1 MEDLY
6 KILGVNRS
14 ATQDEIKK
22 AYHDLAMRYHP
33 DFNPGDPEAEY
44 IFKKIS
50 SAYAVLSDADQRAEY
65 DGQMFR
71 CRVEGYNSTWHNPYE
86 NYTADDFIGAFNY
99 FFNAHR
105 YQQAQRNAW
114 AHGQRPKEP
123 KEKVPVVGWNAVF
136 RGVLIFVA
144 AVLLARFTGRL
155 GFMGIVLS
163 FAVLFFGIRYII
175 KGFYD
180 MMGRTGK
187 KDGR

>member
-14 ATQDEIKK
+14 ATLDEIKR

-44 IFKKIS
+44 RFKKIS

-71 CRVEGYNSTWHNPYE
+71 SRVEGYDTNWHNPYE
-86 NYTADDFIGAFNY
+86 NYTAADFIGAFNY
-99 FFNAHR
+99 YFNANR
-105 YQQAQRNAW
+105 ARRNAW
-114 AHGQRPKEP
+114 AHNIKP
-123 KEKVPVVGWNAVF
+123 KEKVPVEGWGAVA
-136 RGVLIFVA
+136 RGVFIFIA

>member
-44 IFKKIS
+44 MFKKIS
-50 SAYAVLSDADQRAEY
+50 SAYAVLSDAEQRSEY

-71 CRVEGYNSTWHNPYE
+71 CRMEGCESSWHNPYE
-86 NYTADDFIGAFNY
+86 NYTAADFIGAFNY

-105 YQQAQRNAW
+105 AQQAQRNAW
-114 AHGQRPKEP
+114 AHGIKP
-123 KEKVPVVGWNAVF
+123 KEKVPVTGWAAVF
-136 RGVLIFVA
+136 RGVLIFIA
-144 AVLLARFTGRL
+144 AVLLARFTGRM
-155 GFMGIVLS
+155 GFMGILLS

-180 MMGRTGK
+180 MMDRTGK
-187 KDGR
+187 KDG

>member
-14 ATQDEIKK
+14 ASADEIKK
-22 AYHDLAMRYHP
+22 AYHDLAMQYHP

-44 IFKKIS
+44 LFKKIS
-50 SAYAVLSDADQRAEY
+50 SAYAVLSDAEQRSEY

-71 CRVEGYNSTWHNPYE
+71 SKVEGYSETWHNPYE
-86 NYTADDFIGAFNY
+86 NYSAADFIGAFNY

-105 YQQAQRNAW
+105 YQRSAYSSSRDKKQR
-114 AHGQRPKEP
+114 
-123 KEKVPVVGWNAVF
+123 EKTPVFGWHSVA
-136 RGVLIFVA
+136 RGVLIFIA
-144 AVLLARFTGRL
+144 AVILARFTGRL
-155 GFMGIVLS
+155 GFMGIALS

-175 KGFYD
+175 KGFAD
-180 MMGRTGK
+180 MLGGMGK

>member
-14 ATQDEIKK
+14 ATADEIKK

-44 IFKKIS
+44 NFKKIS
-50 SAYAVLSDADQRAEY
+50 SAYAVLSDAEQRSEY

-71 CRVEGYNSTWHNPYE
+71 CRVEGYDSTWHNPYE
-86 NYTADDFIGAFNY
+86 NYTAADFVGAFNY
-99 FFNAHR
+99 YFNAHR
-105 YQQAQRNAW
+105 YQ
-114 AHGQRPKEP
+114 RPPFASKSEP
-123 KEKVPVVGWNAVF
+123 KEKVPVEGWNAVA
-136 RGVLIFVA
+136 RGMLIFIA
-144 AVLLARFTGRL
+144 AVILARFTGRL
-155 GFMGIVLS
+155 GFMGIMLS

-175 KGFYD
+175 KGFFD
-180 MMGRTGK
+180 MMGRTGR

>member
-44 IFKKIS
+44 LFKKIS
-50 SAYAVLSDADQRAEY
+50 SAYAVLSDAAQRAEY

-71 CRVEGYNSTWHNPYE
+71 SRMEGYDSTWHNPYE

-99 FFNAHR
+99 FFNSHR
-105 YQQAQRNAW
+105 YQRNSW
-114 AHGQRPKEP
+114 AHGFKPKEP
-123 KEKVPVVGWNAVF
+123 KEKVPVEGWNAVF
-136 RGVLIFVA
+136 RGVLIFFA
-144 AVLLARFTGRL
+144 AVLLARITGRL
-155 GFMGIVLS
+155 GFMGILLS
-163 FAVLFFGIRYII
+163 FAVLFWGIRYII
-175 KGFYD
+175 KGFAD
-180 MMGRTGK
+180 MMGRTGR

>member
-14 ATQDEIKK
+14 ASADEIKK

-33 DFNPGDPEAEY
+33 DFNPGNPEAEY
-44 IFKKIS
+44 NFKKIS
-50 SAYAVLSDADQRAEY
+50 SAYAVLSDAEQRSEY

-71 CRVEGYNSTWHNPYE
+71 SRVEGFDSTWHNPYE
-86 NYTADDFIGAFNY
+86 NYTAADFIGAFNY
-99 FFNAHR
+99 FFNAGR
-105 YQQAQRNAW
+105 QQRNAW
-114 AHGQRPKEP
+114 AHGQTP
-123 KEKVPVVGWNAVF
+123 KEKVPVEGWPAVF
-136 RGVLIFVA
+136 RGMLIFVA
-144 AVLLARFTGRL
+144 AVLMARFTGRL

-175 KGFYD
+175 KGFFD
-180 MMGRTGK
+180 MMGRTGR

>member
-14 ATQDEIKK
+14 ATQEEIKK

-44 IFKKIS
+44 MFKKIS
-50 SAYAVLSDADQRAEY
+50 SAYAVLSDAEQRSEY

-71 CRVEGYNSTWHNPYE
+71 SRMEGYDSTWHNPYE
-86 NYTADDFIGAFNY
+86 NYTAADFIGAFNY

-105 YQQAQRNAW
+105 YQRNAY
-114 AHGQRPKEP
+114 AKKPMEP
-123 KEKVPVVGWNAVF
+123 KEKIQVTGWAAVF
-136 RGVLIFVA
+136 RGVLIFIA
-144 AVLLARFTGRL
+144 AVLLARFTGRM
-155 GFMGIVLS
+155 GFMGILLS

-180 MMGRTGK
+180 MMDRTGK
-187 KDGR
+187 KNG

>member
-6 KILGVNRS
+6 KILGVNRT
-14 ATQDEIKK
+14 ATLDEIKR

-44 IFKKIS
+44 RFKKIS
-50 SAYAVLSDADQRAEY
+50 SAYAVLSDAEQKAEY

-71 CRVEGYNSTWHNPYE
+71 SRVEGYDSTWHNPYE
-86 NYTADDFIGAFNY
+86 NYTAADFIGAFNY

-105 YQQAQRNAW
+105 FQRHSFYAN
-114 AHGQRPKEP
+114 PKP
-123 KEKVPVVGWNAVF
+123 KEKVPVEGWNTVA
-136 RGVLIFVA
+136 RGVCIFVA

-187 KDGR
+187 KNGR

>member
-14 ATQDEIKK
+14 ATQEEIKK

-44 IFKKIS
+44 MFKKIS
-50 SAYAVLSDADQRAEY
+50 SAYAVLSDAEQRSEY

-71 CRVEGYNSTWHNPYE
+71 SRMEGYDSTWRNPYE
-86 NYTADDFIGAFNY
+86 NYTAADFIGAFNY

-105 YQQAQRNAW
+105 YQRSAYAKKPR
-114 AHGQRPKEP
+114 EP
-123 KEKVPVVGWNAVF
+123 KEKVPVTGWAAVF
-136 RGVLIFVA
+136 RGVLIFIA
-144 AVLLARFTGRL
+144 AVLLARFTGRM
-155 GFMGIVLS
+155 GFMGILLS

-180 MMGRTGK
+180 MMDRTGK
-187 KDGR
+187 KNG

>member
-14 ATQDEIKK
+14 ASADEIKK
-22 AYHDLAMRYHP
+22 AYHDLAMQYHP

-44 IFKKIS
+44 RFKKIS
-50 SAYAVLSDADQRAEY
+50 SAYAVLSDAVQRSEY

-71 CRVEGYNSTWHNPYE
+71 SRVEGYDSTWRNPYE
-86 NYTADDFIGAFNY
+86 NYTAADFIGAFNY

-105 YQQAQRNAW
+105 YQHSSSA
-114 AHGQRPKEP
+114 PKP
-123 KEKVPVVGWNAVF
+123 KEKVPVEGWNAVA
-136 RGVLIFVA
+136 RGMIIFIA
-144 AVLLARFTGRL
+144 AVVLARFTGRL
-155 GFMGIVLS
+155 GFMGIILS

-175 KGFYD
+175 KGFAD
-180 MMGRTGK
+180 MFSTGR

>member
-14 ATQDEIKK
+14 ATAEEIKK

-33 DFNPGDPEAEY
+33 DFNPGNPESEY

-50 SAYAVLSDADQRAEY
+50 SAYAVLSDSEQRLEY

-71 CRVEGYNSTWHNPYE
+71 SRVEGHDSTWHNPYE
-86 NYTADDFIGAFNY
+86 NYTAADFIGTFNY
-99 FFNAHR
+99 FFNTHR
-105 YQQAQRNAW
+105 HHRTSAAPNA
-114 AHGQRPKEP
+114 KP
-123 KEKVPVVGWNAVF
+123 KEKAPVTGWQAVA
-136 RGVLIFVA
+136 RGVFIFIA
-144 AVLLARFTGRL
+144 AVVLARFTGRL

-163 FAVLFFGIRYII
+163 FAVLFFGIRFII

-180 MMGRTGK
+180 MVGRTGK

>member
-44 IFKKIS
+44 MFKKIS
-50 SAYAVLSDADQRAEY
+50 SAYAVLSDVSQRAEY

-71 CRVEGYNSTWHNPYE
+71 SRMEGYSSTWHNPYE
-86 NYTADDFIGAFNY
+86 NYTAADFIGAFNY
-99 FFNAHR
+99 YFNAHR
-105 YQQAQRNAW
+105 AQQAQRNAW
-114 AHGQRPKEP
+114 AHGMRP
-123 KEKVPVVGWNAVF
+123 KEKVPVEGWNAVF
-136 RGVLIFVA
+136 RGILIFIA

-187 KDGR
+187 KDG